1 MKIDKIL
8 NNNVVISKNG
18 FGEEVV
24 CMGKGLAFQK
34 KSGDEIS
41 PEAVQKE
48 FVLRDSFAKNQFQQ
62 LMADIPAEEIEWV
75 KQVVELAEDKLKV
88 EFSPNI
94 YLTLT
99 DHLHYAITR
108 AKENIQLLIH
118 YYLKQKNFIRKN
130 IKQRKRLFCS

>member
-34 KSGDEIS
+34 KIGDEIS

-62 LMADIPAEEIEWV
+62 NFRW
-75 KQVVELAEDKLKV
+75 
-88 EFSPNI
+88 
-94 YLTLT
+94 
-99 DHLHYAITR
+99 
-108 AKENIQLLIH
+108 LI
-118 YYLKQKNFIRKN
+118 FR
-130 IKQRKRLFCS
+130 QRRSNGSSK

>member
-34 KSGDEIS
+34 KIGDEIS

-48 FVLRDSFAKNQFQQ
+48 FVL
-62 LMADIPAEEIEWV
+62 EI
-75 KQVVELAEDKLKV
+75 
-88 EFSPNI
+88 
-94 YLTLT
+94 
-99 DHLHYAITR
+99 
-108 AKENIQLLIH
+108 LL
-118 YYLKQKNFIRKN
+118 L
-130 IKQRKRLFCS
+130 

>member
-34 KSGDEIS
+34 KIGDEIS

-108 AKENIQLLIH
+108 AKENI
-118 YYLKQKNFIRKN
+118 
-130 IKQRKRLFCS
+130 